1 MEHTVPHLKLESKL
15 HCCSLAVYQDGRFI
29 WQEVGVEETYG
40 SKAFTTAKLKPV
52 FSSLYG
58 SFAVAF
64 VHLLM

>member
-1 MEHTVPHLKLESKL
+1 MEHVVPHLELECKPHS
-15 HCCSLAVYQDGRFI
+15 CSLTMYQEGRFI
-29 WQEVGVEETYG
+29 WHEVGVEETYG

-58 SFAVAF
+58 SLAVAL